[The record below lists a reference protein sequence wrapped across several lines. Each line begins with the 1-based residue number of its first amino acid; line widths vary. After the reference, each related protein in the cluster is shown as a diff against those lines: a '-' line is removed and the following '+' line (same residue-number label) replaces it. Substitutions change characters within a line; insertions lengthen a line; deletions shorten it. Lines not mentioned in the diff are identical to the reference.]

1 MEKQLY
7 LVRHGELEWDQGK
20 AYLGQIDL
28 PLSEKGKKQARQRR
42 DFFSAIPLDKAYT
55 SPLKR
60 CVTTLDSIL
69 ENKAVTKVIVP
80 ALKEISMGDWEGRTF
95 EEVKNQEPEA
105 FNKRGLAIKTF
116 APPNGESFLEL
127 QQRVMPVIKKI
138 ANQSDER
145 QVIICTHAGVIRVIL
160 TGILG
165 LPLEMM
171 FNWPIFYA
179 DIYELGYQPENEKW
193 ICKIR

>member
-1 MEKQLY
+1 MEKQIY
-7 LVRHGELEWDQGK
+7 LVRHGELEWDKGK

-28 PLSEKGKKQARQRR
+28 PLSERGQKQARQRR
-42 DFFSAIPLDKAYT
+42 DFFAAIPLDKAYT

-60 CVTTLDSIL
+60 CETTLDSIL
-69 ENKAVTKVIVP
+69 ENRAVIKVAVP
-80 ALKEISMGDWEGRTF
+80 DLKEISMGDWEGRTF
-95 EEVKNQEPEA
+95 AELKSQEPEA
-105 FNKRGLAIKTF
+105 YKKRGLKIKTF
-116 APPNGESFLEL
+116 VPPNGESFLEL

-138 ANQSDER
+138 AKQPDEQ
-145 QVIICTHAGVIRVIL
+145 QVIICTHAGVMRVII
-160 TGILG
+160 TSVLG
-165 LPLEMM
+165 LPLETI